1 MPSTQGME
9 LLVRKNPLN
18 DKEWL
23 NLIEARRSL
32 IKPHLDTFT
41 LPELGSLKCLRSEL
55 SFTHE
60 LRINNPTLLMSKSG
74 DERFSLKTQ
83 GIFRL
88 QPRSAVEYIPNSGY
102 RPSPGGVAC
111 PDGTMQIWGLTRSGL
126 WILVEVR
133 FVGEDG
139 YKERGYERAE
149 TVEIT
154 EVNLPTIM
162 SKTKEKPQKMWEEL
176 GKAIKGWAEFREGLY
191 NQALNLARMVE
202 IEELALSLIQ
212 K

>member
-9 LLVRKNPLN
+9 LLVRKNQLT
-18 DKEWL
+18 DVEWFAL
-23 NLIEARRSL
+23 LEARRSL
-32 IKPHLDTFT
+32 VKPHLDTFT
-41 LPELGSLKCLRSEL
+41 LPELGSLKCFRREL

-60 LRINNPTLLMSKSG
+60 LRLDGPKVIG

-83 GIFRL
+83 GIFRP
-88 QPRSAVEYIPNSGY
+88 QPWSAIERIPNSGY
-102 RPSPGGVAC
+102 RPPPGGVAC

-126 WILVEVR
+126 WILAEVR

-139 YKERGYERAE
+139 YKERGYERAK

-154 EVNLPTIM
+154 EVNLPTIV
-162 SKTKEKPQKMWEEL
+162 SKTKEKPQRIWEEL
-176 GKAIKGWAEFREGLY
+176 GKAIKEWVEFREGLY
-191 NQALNLARMVE
+191 NQALNLARMVG